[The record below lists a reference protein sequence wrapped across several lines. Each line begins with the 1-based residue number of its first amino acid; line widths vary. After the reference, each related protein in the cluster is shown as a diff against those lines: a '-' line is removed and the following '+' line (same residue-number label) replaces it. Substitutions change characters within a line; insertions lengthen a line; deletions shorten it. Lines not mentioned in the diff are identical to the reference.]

1 MLAIGAC
8 AEGCTQERPPPP
20 RMVTVENGDRTPRV
34 SVVESATRL
43 EGNTVYRSRVGPGA
57 ELYLG
62 ASFQPRFGGYDLMF
76 HFHGVGKLQE
86 ANVERAGLNVAVV
99 SVNLGAGTDPYEAAF
114 RSSEQFERLL
124 ADTQADIERSGRAP
138 GAKMRR
144 LAFSAWSAGFVSI
157 SRIMNDPNVARRV
170 DAILLADGF
179 FTNFINVQ
187 KRTVN
192 PQGLERFV
200 RVVDAATKDQ
210 KLFAITHTT
219 IPTGPYPSVQEC
231 VAKLLDMSSLA
242 KNPSTAIGP
251 RNMHEIYSVD
261 RGSFHVHGYEGTLA
275 KDHVNQLRAMGE
287 TLYPYLKKRW
297 DEQDEKLAAAQRQSN
312 GHPRSSP

>member
-1 MLAIGAC
+1 MLAVC
-8 AEGCTQERPPPP
+8 ACTQEQPPPP
-20 RMVTVENGDRTPRV
+20 RTAQSDRAPRIP
-34 SVVESATRL
+34 VVESATRL
-43 EGNTVYRSRVGPGA
+43 EGNSIYRSRVGPGA
-57 ELYLG
+57 ELYIG
-62 ASFQPRFGGYDLMF
+62 AGFTPKFGGYDLMF

-86 ANVERAGLNVAVV
+86 ANIERAGLNVAVV
-99 SVNLGAGTDPYEAAF
+99 SVNLGAGTDPYENAF
-114 RSSEQFERLL
+114 RTSDHFERLL
-124 ADTQADIERSGRAP
+124 ADTQAEIDRSGRAR
-138 GAKMRR
+138 GAKLRR

-157 SRIMNDPNVARRV
+157 ARIMNDPSVAQRV

-179 FTNFINVQ
+179 FTNFTNLQ

-192 PQGLERFV
+192 PAGLEKFV
-200 RVVDAATKDQ
+200 RVVDAAQKDE

-231 VAKLLDMSSLA
+231 VAKLLDMTSLP
-242 KNPSTAIGP
+242 KNPSTAMGP

-297 DEQDEKLAAAQRQSN
+297 DEQDERLAAQRQGN
-312 GHPRSSP
+312 AHPRSSP